1 MDSKK
6 PVLAMAASQR
16 FNRFLMSLDEKG
28 RKWINSNMVFGR
40 VFSFHGKFGVVH
52 EDLKDPYDLVTK
64 RLINVAVG
72 LLEKNTPYY
81 LDIETHFTG
90 VDVIKLEPNKRYELN
105 VGALLG
111 EADSNSDIYTAEEAS
126 LLVSMFAYYFC
137 LQFATTE
144 RFETGMRKYREC
156 LTELEQSQHVRSI
169 IPGRF
174 FTFKRT

>member
-28 RKWINSNMVFGR
+28 RKWINTNMVFGR

-52 EDLKDPYDLVTK
+52 EDLKDPYDLITK
-64 RLINVAVG
+64 RFISVAVG
-72 LLEKNTPYY
+72 LLERNNPYY

-105 VGALLG
+105 VGALFG
-111 EADSNSDIYTAEEAS
+111 EADSNSDLYTAEEAS
-126 LLVSMFAYYFC
+126 LLVSMFAYRFC
-137 LQFATTE
+137 LEFATAE

-156 LTELEQSQHVRSI
+156 LTALEQSQHVQAI
-169 IPGRF
+169 IPGQF
-174 FTFKRT
+174 FKFTKT